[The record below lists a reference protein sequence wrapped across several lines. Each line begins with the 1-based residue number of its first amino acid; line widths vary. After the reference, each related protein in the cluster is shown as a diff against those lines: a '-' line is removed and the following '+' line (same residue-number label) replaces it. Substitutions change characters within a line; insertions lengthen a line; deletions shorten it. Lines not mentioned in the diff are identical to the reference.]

1 MWKNTHVALC
11 RIVMSLLPINPADFP
26 DVPTKKALIAIDL
39 QNDFLADDGA
49 LPVSQPD
56 GMIAN
61 VVRLADAV
69 RNSGYG
75 EVVWVRSQFDT
86 SRAVGEQQMMAMDT
100 PQLPNRPGGSAAA
113 AAARARASRPSP
125 TPSTPL
131 EADPEA
137 FLSDVDGQS
146 GKTKPQCVRKGTK
159 GAELLPQLAAAKG
172 PRDYAMTKTYYSAF
186 QSGQLLQLL
195 RRHFA
200 TELYICGALSN
211 VSVYATA
218 LAASS
223 YGFDI
228 TIVEDCCG
236 YRSEA
241 RHMNATRKLAE
252 MTGCEF
258 ATVADIVPTL
268 RPRPQSRS
276 DLNTRGRASA
286 PMSGGPANI
295 PPELIAAA
303 MAGNRLG
310 PGKGITVR
318 PKSPESLS
326 RPNAPDS
333 TGKEGKP
340 EGADIAVA
348 VAAATDNDATLP
360 LSLSPDLSPEM
371 EKLRLN
377 PLETTDPT
385 SSPTHET
392 AAAGL
397 VESLP
402 ANETSEPEPAKLEAK
417 QAVQPVVKKADAKAE
432 RRILT
437 PRANAQG
444 KDTGSLTDHTKAP
457 VGVSRNESPSD
468 KAKVENSSED
478 KGSSES
484 SKNLI
489 ASAEQAMKQFFT
501 SKPPATAP
509 ANPKST
515 KMDQAEFVPSE
526 EALTA
531 ETPAYQKEGSY
542 LTGHNGK
549 EPKTVTEGSIARSP
563 RERKTV
569 SEDSSSKPTET
580 ENLCEGDTTIIHSF
594 LPDSLTSGLF
604 ERLCSEVHFQKMMH
618 QGGEVPRFVAVQG
631 EILQDGTQPI
641 YRHPSDEAL
650 LCVPF
655 TPAVQAIRTEV
666 EVKVGH
672 KVNHVLIQCY
682 RSGNDYISEHS
693 DKTLD
698 VVSGSYIANVS
709 LGAERTMA
717 FRTKRD
723 ASTEKESLAKERK
736 EDSPPSTMKGDPAPP
751 KITGDPSPSKRQ
763 TIRCRMPH
771 NSLVRMGLATN
782 SKWLHGI
789 RPDKRPTSQKSHDEL
804 AFGGY
809 RISLTFRHIGTFL
822 SPTDNADEPVIWGQG
837 AVSKTRE
844 GARPV
849 INGQTP
855 EAVTLL
861 KAFGKE
867 NHSSEFDWDASY
879 GGGFD
884 VLHMKAAPRYFG
896 CGDTMVDGRVKIMLA
911 ELGVNYAHGSIG
923 IGKGNRTSQRD
934 AADVVPVKFVLDDA
948 DRTTIT
954 GDVAIMLYLDARHPK
969 KKGTEADMARV
980 FTRFQAALALGQK
993 WKALTLGALA
1003 RDIPNEEK
1011 VNLISDFASINYIQI
1026 NDWMAE
1032 NLRPLWADE
1041 GGDEHG
1047 DLFFAGNGAGGQ
1059 QQPTIADYALWPVLY
1074 DITETW
1080 RAADARFE
1088 QSWAERA
1095 RYTALEKYW
1104 VDFAGRKS
1112 VVEVFG
1118 RDVTWLSNRPGA
1130 APTSGKEEQPD
1141 EKQSGKDARED
1152 KGEGGSKN
1160 DEAKEKKEDKD
1171 K

>member
-1 MWKNTHVALC
+1 MRSCRELIEVCPKNTRYLLVFVLVWKNTHVAFC
-11 RIVMSLLPINPADFP
+11 RIVMSVLPINPADFP
-26 DVPTKKALIAIDL
+26 DVPTKKALIAIDF

-56 GMIAN
+56 GMIAK

-86 SRAVGEQQMMAMDT
+86 SRAVGEQQMMAMDA

-113 AAARARASRPSP
+113 AAARARAPRPSP

-137 FLSDVDGQS
+137 FLSDLGQQA
-146 GKTKPQCVRKGTK
+146 GKPKPQCVRKGTK
-159 GAELLPQLAAAKG
+159 GAELLPELAAAKG
-172 PRDYAMTKTYYSAF
+172 SRDYAMTKTYYSAF

-268 RPRPQSRS
+268 RPRPQSR
-276 DLNTRGRASA
+276 TGCGRD
-286 PMSGGPANI
+286 G
-295 PPELIAAA
+295 
-303 MAGNRLG
+303 R
-310 PGKGITVR
+310 
-318 PKSPESLS
+318 
-326 RPNAPDS
+326 
-333 TGKEGKP
+333 
-340 EGADIAVA
+340 
-348 VAAATDNDATLP
+348 
-360 LSLSPDLSPEM
+360 
-371 EKLRLN
+371 
-377 PLETTDPT
+377 
-385 SSPTHET
+385 
-392 AAAGL
+392 
-397 VESLP
+397 
-402 ANETSEPEPAKLEAK
+402 
-417 QAVQPVVKKADAKAE
+417 
-432 RRILT
+432 
-437 PRANAQG
+437 
-444 KDTGSLTDHTKAP
+444 
-457 VGVSRNESPSD
+457 
-468 KAKVENSSED
+468 
-478 KGSSES
+478 
-484 SKNLI
+484 
-489 ASAEQAMKQFFT
+489 EQARSQQGHYLT
-501 SKPPATAP
+501 ASEKPKP
-509 ANPKST
+509 T
-515 KMDQAEFVPSE
+515 KMDQAEFVPTE
-526 EALTA
+526 ELLTA
-531 ETPAYQKEGSY
+531 ETPDYQKEGSY
-542 LTGHNGK
+542 PAGDNGK
-549 EPKTVTEGSIARSP
+549 EPKSVTEGSITRGPGDS
-563 RERKTV
+563 KTG
-569 SEDSSSKPTET
+569 SQDSSSKLTET

-594 LPDSLTSGLF
+594 LPDSLGSGLF

-631 EILQDGTQPI
+631 EILEDGAQPI

-655 TPAVQAIRTEV
+655 TPAVEAIRTEV
-666 EVKVGH
+666 EAKVGH

-698 VVSGSYIANVS
+698 VVPGSYIANVS

-723 ASTEKESLAKERK
+723 ASTEKENLAKEKK
-736 EDSPPSTMKGDPAPP
+736 EASPPSTIKGDPEPP
-751 KITGDPSPSKRQ
+751 KIADDSSPSKRQ

-822 SPTDNADEPVIWGQG
+822 SPTDIADEPVIWGQG
-837 AVSKTRE
+837 AVSKTRD

-855 EAVTLL
+855 EAVALL

-867 NHSSEFDWDASY
+867 NHSSEFDWEEAY

-896 CGDTMVDGRVKIMLA
+896 CGDTMIDGRVKIMLA
-911 ELGVNYAHGSIG
+911 ELGAKYAHGSIG
-923 IGKGNRTSQRD
+923 TGKGNRTNHRD
-934 AADVVPVKFVLDDA
+934 PSDVVPVKLVLDDA

-993 WKALTLGALA
+993 WKALALGTLA
-1003 RDIPNEEK
+1003 RDIPKEEK
-1011 VNLISDFASINYIQI
+1011 VKLISDFASVNYVQI

-1118 RDVTWLSNRPGA
+1118 RNVAWLSNRPGA
-1130 APTSGKEEQPD
+1130 ASASGKAEQLD
-1141 EKQSGKDARED
+1141 EKQSGKDAGED
-1152 KGEGGSKN
+1152 KGEGGSSKN
-1160 DEAKEKKEDKD
+1160 DEAGEKKGNKD
-1171 K
+1171 KQKL

>member
-1 MWKNTHVALC
+1 
-11 RIVMSLLPINPADFP
+11 MSLLPINPADFP
-26 DVPTKKALIAIDL
+26 DVPTKKALIAIDF
-39 QNDFLADDGA
+39 QNDFLAGDGA

-61 VVRLADAV
+61 VIRLADAV
-69 RNSGYG
+69 RKSGYG

-86 SRAVGEQQMMAMDT
+86 SRAVGEQQMMAVDT
-100 PQLPNRPGGSAAA
+100 PQIPTRPGGSAAA
-113 AAARARASRPSP
+113 AAARARSSRPSP
-125 TPSTPL
+125 GPATPP

-137 FLSDVDGQS
+137 FLSEVSEQS
-146 GKTKPQCVRKGTK
+146 SKAKPQCVRKGTK
-159 GAELLPQLAAAKG
+159 GAELLPELAAAKG

-258 ATVADIVPTL
+258 ATVTDIVPTL
-268 RPRPQSRS
+268 RPRPQSKS
-276 DLNTRGRASA
+276 DPNQRGRPSA
-286 PMSGGPANI
+286 PMPGGPANI

-310 PGKGITVR
+310 PGKGIT
-318 PKSPESLS
+318 
-326 RPNAPDS
+326 
-333 TGKEGKP
+333 G
-340 EGADIAVA
+340 
-348 VAAATDNDATLP
+348 
-360 LSLSPDLSPEM
+360 
-371 EKLRLN
+371 
-377 PLETTDPT
+377 
-385 SSPTHET
+385 
-392 AAAGL
+392 
-397 VESLP
+397 SLP
-402 ANETSEPEPAKLEAK
+402 G
-417 QAVQPVVKKADAKAE
+417 Q
-432 RRILT
+432 
-437 PRANAQG
+437 
-444 KDTGSLTDHTKAP
+444 TKPTIGAP
-457 VGVSRNESPSD
+457 RNESPSD
-468 KAKVENSSED
+468 EAKPEQGAQE
-478 KGSSES
+478 EAS
-484 SKNLI
+484 SKTSKNPI
-489 ASAEQAMKQFFT
+489 ASAEQAMKQFFAPKT
-501 SKPPATAP
+501 SETVPAKPKPIR
-509 ANPKST
+509 
-515 KMDQAEFVPSE
+515 MDKAEFVPSE
-526 EALTA
+526 KLLTA
-531 ETPAYQKEGSY
+531 ETPDKQKTGSY
-542 LTGHNGK
+542 PAGNDDEKSNT
-549 EPKTVTEGSIARSP
+549 PPDATIARDP
-563 RERKTV
+563 GDRKTGPEH
-569 SEDSSSKPTET
+569 SNDAPTEI
-580 ENLCEGDTTIIHSF
+580 ENLCEGDTSIIHSF
-594 LPDSLTSGLF
+594 LAGSLISGLF

-631 EILQDGTQPI
+631 ELLEDGTQPI
-641 YRHPSDEAL
+641 YRHPSDETP

-655 TPAVQAIRTEV
+655 TPAVETIRTQV
-666 EVKVGH
+666 EAKVGH

-698 VVSGSYIANVS
+698 VVAGSYIANVS

-723 ASTEKESLAKERK
+723 ASAEKENPAKDIK
-736 EDSPPSTMKGDPAPP
+736 EGSPPPAVGEEPS
-751 KITGDPSPSKRQ
+751 PSPSKRQ

-782 SKWLHGI
+782 NKWLHGI
-789 RPDKRPTSQKSHDEL
+789 RPDKRPTSQKIDAEL

-822 SPTDNADEPVIWGQG
+822 SPTENDDEPVIWGQG
-837 AVSKTRE
+837 AVSKTRD

-867 NHSSEFDWDASY
+867 NHSSEFDWAETY

-923 IGKGNRTSQRD
+923 TGKGNKPHHGD
-934 AADVVPVKFVLDDA
+934 ATDVVPVKFVLDDA

-954 GDVAIMLYLDARHPK
+954 GDVAIMLFLDARYPK
-969 KKGTEADMARV
+969 KKGSEAHMARV
-980 FTRFQAALALGQK
+980 FTRFQAAIALGQK

-1011 VNLISDFASINYIQI
+1011 VNLISDFASANYVQF

-1032 NLRPLWADE
+1032 NLFPLWGDG

-1047 DLFFAGNGAGGQ
+1047 DLFSAGNSAGQ
-1059 QQPTIADYALWPVLY
+1059 QPQPTIADYALWPVLY

-1080 RAADARFE
+1080 READARFE
-1088 QSWAERA
+1088 QSYAQRA

-1118 RDVTWLSNRPGA
+1118 RDVAWLYAPAST
-1130 APTSGKEEQPD
+1130 PTSEKGQQG
-1141 EKQSGKDARED
+1141 EKQSSKGVEED
-1152 KGEGGSKN
+1152 EEKTGVEN
-1160 DEAKEKKEDKD
+1160 DEPRKK
-1171 K
+1171 

>member
-1 MWKNTHVALC
+1 MWKNTHVAFC
-11 RIVMSLLPINPADFP
+11 RIAMSLLPINPADFP
-26 DVPTKKALIAIDL
+26 DVPTKKALIAIDF

-61 VVRLADAV
+61 VLRLADAV

-86 SRAVGEQQMMAMDT
+86 SRAVGEQQMMAADS

-125 TPSTPL
+125 GPAAPP

-137 FLSDVDGQS
+137 FLSEVSGQT
-146 GKTKPQCVRKGTK
+146 GKAKPQCVRKGTK
-159 GAELLPQLAAAKG
+159 GAELFPELAAAKG

-228 TIVEDCCG
+228 TIVEDCCA

-241 RHMNATRKLAE
+241 RHLNATRKLAE

-258 ATVADIVPTL
+258 ATVAEIVPTL
-268 RPRPQSRS
+268 RPRPQSKS
-276 DLNTRGRASA
+276 DPNQRARASV
-286 PMSGGPANI
+286 PMPGGPANI

-310 PGKGITVR
+310 PSKGITVR
-318 PKSPESLS
+318 PKSSESLS
-326 RPNAPDS
+326 RPNAPES
-333 TGKEGKP
+333 TGETGKP
-340 EGADIAVA
+340 ED
-348 VAAATDNDATLP
+348 AAAAPATLP

-377 PLETTDPT
+377 AETTDPT
-385 SSPTHET
+385 NPTFHET
-392 AAAGL
+392 TTAGV
-397 VESLP
+397 VEPLT
-402 ANETSEPEPAKLEAK
+402 ADETPEPEPGKPQAK
-417 QAVQPVVKKADAKAE
+417 QAVQPVVKKTDPKAE

-437 PRANAQG
+437 PRANAQARDKG
-444 KDTGSLTDHTKAP
+444 PLPGQTKSTMGA
-457 VGVSRNESPSD
+457 SQNESQSD
-468 KAKVENSSED
+468 KLKAKQCTQDEA
-478 KGSSES
+478 S
-484 SKNLI
+484 SKTSTNPI
-489 ASAEQAMKQFFT
+489 ASAEQAMKQFFAPKT
-501 SKPPATAP
+501 SETVPAKMKPV
-509 ANPKST
+509 N
-515 KMDQAEFVPSE
+515 MDKTDFIPSE
-526 EALTA
+526 GLLTA
-531 ETPAYQKEGSY
+531 ETPDNQKTGSY
-542 LTGHNGK
+542 PAGSDK
-549 EPKTVTEGSIARSP
+549 ESKALSAATDPRDSRIGSESTSDP
-563 RERKTV
+563 
-569 SEDSSSKPTET
+569 PTET
-580 ENLCEGDTTIIHSF
+580 EKLCEGDTSILHSF
-594 LPDSLTSGLF
+594 LPDSLTPGLF

-631 EILQDGTQPI
+631 EVLEDGTQPI
-641 YRHPSDEAL
+641 YRHPSDETP

-655 TPAVQAIRTEV
+655 TPAVEAVRTQV
-666 EVKVGH
+666 EARVGH

-682 RSGNDYISEHS
+682 RNGNDYISEHS

-698 VVSGSYIANVS
+698 VAPGSYIANVS
-709 LGAERTMA
+709 LGSERTMV

-723 ASTEKESLAKERK
+723 ASTEKEIHAKEDK
-736 EDSPPSTMKGDPAPP
+736 EGSPPPAETSESGTPAVVEE
-751 KITGDPSPSKRQ
+751 PSPSRRQ
-763 TIRCRMPH
+763 TVRCRMPH

-789 RPDKRPTSQKSHDEL
+789 RPDKRPTSQKTDAEL

-822 SPTDNADEPVIWGQG
+822 SPTENVDEPVIWGQG
-837 AVSKTRE
+837 AVSKTRD

-849 INGQTP
+849 VNGQTP
-855 EAVTLL
+855 EAVAML

-867 NHSSEFDWDASY
+867 NHSSEFNWKETY
-879 GGGFD
+879 GRGFD
-884 VLHMKAAPRYFG
+884 VLHMKAASRYFG

-923 IGKGNRTSQRD
+923 TGKGNKPRQGD
-934 AADVVPVKFVLDDA
+934 ATDVVPVKFVLDDA

-954 GDVAIMLYLDARHPK
+954 GDVAIMLYLDARYPK
-969 KKGTEADMARV
+969 KKGNEAYIARI
-980 FTRFQAALALGQK
+980 FTRLHAAIALGQK
-993 WKALTLGALA
+993 WSALKMGALA
-1003 RDIPNEEK
+1003 RDVTNEDK
-1011 VNLISDFASINYIQI
+1011 VNLISDFARANFVQF

-1032 NLRPLWADE
+1032 NLFPLWGDG

-1047 DLFFAGNGAGGQ
+1047 DMFLAGNSEGQ
-1059 QQPTIADYALWPVLY
+1059 HPQPTIADYALWPVLY
-1074 DITETW
+1074 DVAETW

-1088 QSWAERA
+1088 QSWTQRA

-1112 VVEVFG
+1112 VVQVFG
-1118 RDVTWLSNRPGA
+1118 RDVAWLSAPGSTPVSEKSHSQEKEPA
-1130 APTSGKEEQPD
+1130 EREEKPGDKDVKAKEE
-1141 EKQSGKDARED
+1141 EKAGAENV
-1152 KGEGGSKN
+1152 GSKEN
-1160 DEAKEKKEDKD
+1160 TESKKNAESKD

>member
-1 MWKNTHVALC
+1 
-11 RIVMSLLPINPADFP
+11 MSLLPINPADFP
-26 DVPTKKALIAIDL
+26 DVPTKKALIAIDF

-49 LPVSQPD
+49 LVVSQPD
-56 GMIAN
+56 GMVAN

-86 SRAVGEQQMMAMDT
+86 SRAVGEQQMMAMDA

-113 AAARARASRPSP
+113 AAARARSSRPSP

-137 FLSDVDGQS
+137 FLSEAGGQS

-159 GAELLPQLAAAKG
+159 GAELLPELAAAKG

-258 ATVADIVPTL
+258 ATVTDIVPTL

-276 DLNTRGRASA
+276 DSNQRARASA
-286 PMSGGPANI
+286 PMPGGPANI

-310 PGKGITVR
+310 PSKGITVR

-326 RPNAPDS
+326 PPIAPDS
-333 TGKEGKP
+333 TGEEGKP
-340 EGADIAVA
+340 EDAT
-348 VAAATDNDATLP
+348 AAAATLP
-360 LSLSPDLSPEM
+360 LSLSPDLSPDLSPEM

-377 PLETTDPT
+377 TEATDST
-385 SSPTHET
+385 NSPTHET
-392 AAAGL
+392 TTAGV
-397 VESLP
+397 VEPLAP
-402 ANETSEPEPAKLEAK
+402 NETSEPGPAEHQAK
-417 QAVQPVVKKADAKAE
+417 QAVQPVVNKKGSKAE

-437 PRANAQG
+437 PRANAQRRE
-444 KDTGSLTDHTKAP
+444 TASLPGQTMATMGAP
-457 VGVSRNESPSD
+457 RHESPSD
-468 KAKVENSSED
+468 KAKAEHRIER
-478 KGSSES
+478 KGSSKPS
-484 SKNLI
+484 GNLI

-501 SKPPATAP
+501 SKSSAP
-509 ANPKST
+509 APKRSKPT
-515 KMDQAEFVPSE
+515 KMEQDNFVPSE
-526 EALTA
+526 ELLTA
-531 ETPAYQKEGSY
+531 ETPDDQKEGSY
-542 LTGHNGK
+542 PAGNDARD
-549 EPKTVTEGSIARSP
+549 PKTLADATTAIG
-563 RERKTV
+563 
-569 SEDSSSKPTET
+569 SEDSKTVPENSSSNPTET

-594 LPDSLTSGLF
+594 LPDSLASGLF

-631 EILQDGTQPI
+631 ELLEDGTQPI

-655 TPAVQAIRTEV
+655 TPAVEAIRTQV
-666 EVKVGH
+666 DAKVGH

-698 VVSGSYIANVS
+698 VAPGSFIANVS

-723 ASTEKESLAKERK
+723 APIEKEDPDKGKKE
-736 EDSPPSTMKGDPAPP
+736 SPPPSAATGDFAPP
-751 KITGDPSPSKRQ
+751 TVAEEPSPTKRQ
-763 TIRCRMPH
+763 TIRCPMPH

-789 RPDKRPTSQKSHDEL
+789 RPDKRPTSQKSHSEL

-809 RISLTFRHIGTFL
+809 RISLTFRHIATFL
-822 SPTDNADEPVIWGQG
+822 SPTDDPDEPVIWGQG
-837 AVSKTRE
+837 AVSKTRD

-867 NHSSEFDWDASY
+867 NHSSEFNWEEAY

-923 IGKGNRTSQRD
+923 TGKGNKTNYGD
-934 AADVVPVKFVLDDA
+934 AADVVPVKLVLDDA
-948 DRTTIT
+948 ERTTIT

-969 KKGTEADMARV
+969 KKGSEADMARV

-1003 RDIPNEEK
+1003 RDIPNEER
-1011 VNLISDFASINYIQI
+1011 VSLISEFASANYVQI

-1032 NLRPLWADE
+1032 NLRPLWDAGG

-1088 QSWAERA
+1088 QSYAQRA

-1118 RDVTWLSNRPGA
+1118 RDVAWLSSRPGSTPA
-1130 APTSGKEEQPD
+1130 STRASTPGSGKGTGHHG
-1141 EKQSGKDARED
+1141 EKQSD
-1152 KGEGGSKN
+1152 KGVKEDEGGEGSKN
-1160 DEAKEKKEDKD
+1160 DGVGEKGENDDK
-1171 K
+1171 

>member
-1 MWKNTHVALC
+1 
-11 RIVMSLLPINPADFP
+11 MSLLPINPADFP
-26 DVPTKKALIAIDL
+26 DVPTKKALIAIDF

-56 GMIAN
+56 GMIAK
-61 VVRLADAV
+61 VLRLADAV

-86 SRAVGEQQMMAMDT
+86 SRAVGEQQMMAADT

-125 TPSTPL
+125 GPAAAP

-137 FLSDVDGQS
+137 FLSEVSGQ
-146 GKTKPQCVRKGTK
+146 GGRAKPQCVRKGTK
-159 GAELLPQLAAAKG
+159 GAELFPELAAAKG

-228 TIVEDCCG
+228 TIVEDCCA

-258 ATVADIVPTL
+258 ATVAEIVPTL
-268 RPRPQSRS
+268 RPRPQSKS
-276 DLNTRGRASA
+276 DPNQRARASV
-286 PMSGGPANI
+286 PMPGGPANI

-310 PGKGITVR
+310 PSKGITVR
-318 PKSPESLS
+318 PKSPEPLS
-326 RPNAPDS
+326 RPNAPES
-333 TGKEGKP
+333 TGEKGKT
-340 EGADIAVA
+340 EDAD
-348 VAAATDNDATLP
+348 AAPATVP

-377 PLETTDPT
+377 A
-385 SSPTHET
+385 ET
-392 AAAGL
+392 ADSTNPPTPKATTAGV
-397 VESLP
+397 VEPLT
-402 ANETSEPEPAKLEAK
+402 ADETPEPEPGKPQAK
-417 QAVQPVVKKADAKAE
+417 QAVQPVVKKTDPKAE

-437 PRANAQG
+437 PRANAQARD
-444 KDTGSLTDHTKAP
+444 KGSLPGQTKSTMVAP
-457 VGVSRNESPSD
+457 QNESQSD
-468 KAKVENSSED
+468 KAKAEQSTRDEA
-478 KGSSES
+478 S
-484 SKNLI
+484 SKASRNPV
-489 ASAEQAMKQFFT
+489 ASAEQAMKQFFAPKT
-501 SKPPATAP
+501 SEPVPAKTKP
-509 ANPKST
+509 AN
-515 KMDQAEFVPSE
+515 MDKADFVPSE
-526 EALTA
+526 GLLTA
-531 ETPAYQKEGSY
+531 EAPVNQKTGSY
-542 LTGHNGK
+542 PAGNDKVFKAPVDATAATDPGDRRTGL
-549 EPKTVTEGSIARSP
+549 EP
-563 RERKTV
+563 
-569 SEDSSSKPTET
+569 SSDLPTET
-580 ENLCEGDTTIIHSF
+580 EKLCEGDTSIIHSF
-594 LPDSLTSGLF
+594 LPDSLTDGLF

-631 EILQDGTQPI
+631 EILEDGTQPI
-641 YRHPSDEAL
+641 YRHPSDETP

-655 TPAVQAIRTEV
+655 TPAVEAVRAQV
-666 EVKVGH
+666 EAKVGH

-682 RSGNDYISEHS
+682 RNGNDYISEHS

-698 VVSGSYIANVS
+698 VAPGSYIANVS
-709 LGAERTMA
+709 LGSERTMV

-723 ASTEKESLAKERK
+723 ASTEKEAPAKEDK
-736 EDSPPSTMKGDPAPP
+736 EGCPPSVATSESVTPAVV
-751 KITGDPSPSKRQ
+751 KEPSPSKRQ

-782 SKWLHGI
+782 NKWLHGI
-789 RPDKRPTSQKSHDEL
+789 RPDKRPTSQKTDAEL

-809 RISLTFRHIGTFL
+809 RISLTFRNIGTFL
-822 SPTDNADEPVIWGQG
+822 SPTEVVDEPVIWGQG
-837 AVSKTRE
+837 AVSKSRD

-855 EAVTLL
+855 EAVTML

-867 NHSSEFDWDASY
+867 NHSSEFNWKETY

-923 IGKGNRTSQRD
+923 IGKGNKPRHGD
-934 AADVVPVKFVLDDA
+934 ATDVVPVKFVLDDA

-954 GDVAIMLYLDARHPK
+954 GDLAIMLYLEARYPK
-969 KKGTEADMARV
+969 KKGIEAYMARI
-980 FTRFQAALALGQK
+980 FTRFHAAIALGQK
-993 WKALTLGALA
+993 WKALKMGALA

-1011 VNLISDFASINYIQI
+1011 VNLISDFASANYVQF

-1032 NLRPLWADE
+1032 NLFPLWGDG

-1047 DLFFAGNGAGGQ
+1047 DMFFAGNSEGQ
-1059 QQPTIADYALWPVLY
+1059 QPQPTIADYALWPVLY

-1088 QSWAERA
+1088 QSWAQRA

-1118 RDVTWLSNRPGA
+1118 RDVAWLSAPGST
-1130 APTSGKEEQPD
+1130 PTSEESHSEKEPAKSE
-1141 EKQSGKDARED
+1141 EKPGVKDV
-1152 KGEGGSKN
+1152 
-1160 DEAKEKKEDKD
+1160 KETEEKASTENTESEEKEKEDK
-1171 K
+1171 

>member
-1 MWKNTHVALC
+1 
-11 RIVMSLLPINPADFP
+11 MSLLPINPADFP
-26 DVPTKKALIAIDL
+26 DVPTKKALIAIDF

-49 LPVSQPD
+49 LPVNQPD

-86 SRAVGEQQMMAMDT
+86 SRAVGEQQMIAVDT
-100 PQLPNRPGGSAAA
+100 PQIPTRPGGSAAA

-125 TPSTPL
+125 GPATAP

-137 FLSDVDGQS
+137 FLSEVSGQS
-146 GKTKPQCVRKGTK
+146 SKTKPQCVRKGTK
-159 GAELLPQLAAAKG
+159 GAELLPELAAAKG
-172 PRDYAMTKTYYSAF
+172 PRDYAMTKTFYSAF

-276 DLNTRGRASA
+276 DPSPRVRASV
-286 PMSGGPANI
+286 PMPGGPANI
-295 PPELIAAA
+295 PPELLAAA

-310 PGKGITVR
+310 PSKGITVR

-326 RPNAPDS
+326 RPSAPKS
-333 TGKEGKP
+333 TGEEGMS
-340 EGADIAVA
+340 ED
-348 VAAATDNDATLP
+348 AAAAAALP

-377 PLETTDPT
+377 PETADSTHA
-385 SSPTHET
+385 STHET
-392 AAAGL
+392 TTAGVVKPLAANAT
-397 VESLP
+397 P
-402 ANETSEPEPAKLEAK
+402 EPEPVKPEAK
-417 QAVQPVVKKADAKAE
+417 QAVQSLVKTTDPKAE

-444 KDTGSLTDHTKAP
+444 REKGSLPGQTKLTMGAP
-457 VGVSRNESPSD
+457 RNESLSD
-468 KAKVENSSED
+468 KAKAEQGTTE
-478 KGSSES
+478 ETS
-484 SKNLI
+484 SKANRNPI
-489 ASAEQAMKQFFT
+489 ASAEQAMKQFFAPKT
-501 SKPPATAP
+501 SETVPAKTTP
-509 ANPKST
+509 TTMK
-515 KMDQAEFVPSE
+515 QEEFVPSE
-526 EALTA
+526 KQLTA
-531 ETPAYQKEGSY
+531 ETPDNQKTGSY
-542 LTGHNGK
+542 PAGK
-549 EPKTVTEGSIARSP
+549 DAHKSKTLADAASAEGP
-563 RERKTV
+563 GDRKTGLENN
-569 SEDSSSKPTET
+569 SDAPTET
-580 ENLCEGDTTIIHSF
+580 RNLCEGDTTIIHSF
-594 LPDSLTSGLF
+594 LSDSLTSGLF

-631 EILQDGTQPI
+631 EILEDGTQPI
-641 YRHPSDEAL
+641 YRHPSDETP

-655 TPAVQAIRTEV
+655 TPAVEAIRTQV
-666 EVKVGH
+666 EAKVGH

-698 VVSGSYIANVS
+698 VVPGSYIANVS

-723 ASTEKESLAKERK
+723 ASTEKETPAKES
-736 EDSPPSTMKGDPAPP
+736 EEEPPPSITTGGSAPP
-751 KITGDPSPSKRQ
+751 AVGEEPSPSKRQ

-782 SKWLHGI
+782 RKWLHGI
-789 RPDKRPTSQKSHDEL
+789 RPDKRPTSQKSHSEL

-822 SPTDNADEPVIWGQG
+822 SPTDDADKPVIWGQG
-837 AVSKTRE
+837 AVSKTRD

-849 INGQTP
+849 NNGQTP

-867 NHSSEFDWDASY
+867 NHSSEFDWEETY

-923 IGKGNRTSQRD
+923 TGKGGKPSHGD
-934 AADVVPVKFVLDDA
+934 ATDIVPIKFVLDDT

-969 KKGTEADMARV
+969 KKGTEAHMARV
-980 FTRFQAALALGQK
+980 FTRFQAAIALGQK

-1003 RDIPNEEK
+1003 RDIPNQEK
-1011 VNLISDFASINYIQI
+1011 VNLISDFASANYVQI

-1032 NLRPLWADE
+1032 NLFPLWTDGA
-1041 GGDEHG
+1041 GDEHG
-1047 DLFFAGNGAGGQ
+1047 DLFFAGSSPGQ
-1059 QQPTIADYALWPVLY
+1059 QPQPTIADYALWPVLY

-1088 QSWAERA
+1088 ESYAERV
-1095 RYTALEKYW
+1095 RYTALEKYF
-1104 VDFAGRKS
+1104 VDFSGRKS

-1118 RDVTWLSNRPGA
+1118 RDVAWLSTPPGST
-1130 APTSGKEEQPD
+1130 PPSEKGTVQQS
-1141 EKQSGKDARED
+1141 EKQSD
-1152 KGEGGSKN
+1152 KETKGSEEKTGVEK
-1160 DEAKEKKEDKD
+1160 DEAKKEEEAKKEDKNDDD

>member
-1 MWKNTHVALC
+1 
-11 RIVMSLLPINPADFP
+11 MSLLPINPADFP
-26 DVPTKKALIAIDL
+26 DVPTKKALIAIDF
-39 QNDFLADDGA
+39 QNDFLAQDGA
-49 LPVSQPD
+49 LPVNQPD
-56 GMIAN
+56 GMIAH

-69 RNSGYG
+69 RKSGYG

-86 SRAVGEQQMMAMDT
+86 SRAVGEQQIMASDT

-125 TPSTPL
+125 TASTPL

-137 FLSDVDGQS
+137 FLSDVGGQS

-159 GAELLPQLAAAKG
+159 GAELLPELAAAKG

-223 YGFDI
+223 YGFEI

-241 RHMNATRKLAE
+241 RHMNATRKLADL
-252 MTGCEF
+252 TGCEF
-258 ATVADIVPTL
+258 ATVADILPTL

-276 DLNTRGRASA
+276 DVNHRGRVSA
-286 PMSGGPANI
+286 PMLGGPAHI

-310 PGKGITVR
+310 PSKGIPVR
-318 PKSPESLS
+318 PKSPEFSS
-326 RPNAPDS
+326 PPDAPDS
-333 TGKEGKP
+333 TGENGKP
-340 EGADIAVA
+340 ND
-348 VAAATDNDATLP
+348 AAATLP
-360 LSLSPDLSPEM
+360 LSSSPDLSPEM

-377 PLETTDPT
+377 ALKPTDTASTSTRETT
-385 SSPTHET
+385 
-392 AAAGL
+392 AAGV
-397 VESLP
+397 VEPLA
-402 ANETSEPEPAKLEAK
+402 ANETPKPGPAKPQTE
-417 QAVQPVVKKADAKAE
+417 QAIQPVVKDADARTE
-432 RRILT
+432 RRILI

-444 KDTGSLTDHTKAP
+444 RKAGSLSGETKVA
-457 VGVSRNESPSD
+457 VGARRHESPSD
-468 KAKVENSSED
+468 SVEQRGNSETVR
-478 KGSSES
+478 
-484 SKNLI
+484 NTI
-489 ASAEQAMKQFFT
+489 AGAEQAMKQFFAS
-501 SKPPATAP
+501 SKAPETAP
-509 ANPKST
+509 AKSKRKPKPI
-515 KMDQAEFVPSE
+515 KMDQSGFLPSE
-526 EALTA
+526 ELLTA
-531 ETPAYQKEGSY
+531 ETPDYKGQTFYHARKDGEEANALGKASTIKGSSDS
-542 LTGHNGK
+542 
-549 EPKTVTEGSIARSP
+549 KTALEDGNVGALVT
-563 RERKTV
+563 
-569 SEDSSSKPTET
+569 D
-580 ENLCEGDTTIIHSF
+580 NLCEGDTAIIHSF
-594 LPDSLTSGLF
+594 LSDSLAVGLF

-631 EILQDGTQPI
+631 ELFEDGTQPI
-641 YRHPSDEAL
+641 YRHPSDETP

-655 TPAVQAIRTEV
+655 TPAVEAIRTQV
-666 EVKVGH
+666 EDKIGH

-682 RSGNDYISEHS
+682 RGGNDYISEHS

-698 VVSGSYIANVS
+698 VVHGSFIANVS
-709 LGAERTMA
+709 LGAERTMS

-723 ASTEKESLAKERK
+723 ASMEKENPAKEMK
-736 EDSPPSTMKGDPAPP
+736 ERTTPSAKPVDPE
-751 KITGDPSPSKRQ
+751 TQQVVEEPSPSKRQ

-771 NSLVRMGLATN
+771 NSLVQMGLATN

-789 RPDKRPTSQKSHDEL
+789 RPDKRPTSQKSQAEL
-804 AFGGY
+804 AFGGN

-822 SPTDNADEPVIWGQG
+822 STSENANEPVIWGQG
-837 AVSKTRE
+837 AVSKARD
-844 GARPV
+844 GARTV

-867 NHSSEFDWDASY
+867 NHSSEFDWKETY

-884 VLHMKAAPRYFG
+884 VLHMKTAARYFG

-923 IGKGNRTSQRD
+923 TGKGNPSSGD
-934 AADVVPVKFVLDDA
+934 AADVVQVKFVLDDA
-948 DRTTIT
+948 DRTIIT

-969 KKGTEADMARV
+969 KKGTEAEMARV

-993 WKALTLGALA
+993 WKALTFGALA
-1003 RDIPNEEK
+1003 RDISNEEK
-1011 VNLISDFASINYIQI
+1011 VDIISDFASANYVQI
-1026 NDWMAE
+1026 DAWMAE
-1032 NLRPLWADE
+1032 NLRPLCADGDG

-1047 DLFFAGNGAGGQ
+1047 NLFFAGNGAS
-1059 QQPTIADYALWPVLY
+1059 QQPSIADYALWPVLQ
-1074 DITETW
+1074 DIAETW

-1088 QSWAERA
+1088 QSWAQRA

-1118 RDVTWLSNRPGA
+1118 RDVAWLAARPGST
-1130 APTSGKEEQPD
+1130 PTSSKVGHQCERHSEKGSEENEEKDQLEDDEAVKQGEND
-1141 EKQSGKDARED
+1141 EK
-1152 KGEGGSKN
+1152 
-1160 DEAKEKKEDKD
+1160 
-1171 K
+1171 

>member
-1 MWKNTHVALC
+1 MVKNTHVAFC
-11 RIVMSLLPINPADFP
+11 RIVMSLLPIDPADFP
-26 DVPTKKALIAIDL
+26 DVPTKKALIAIDF
-39 QNDFLADDGA
+39 QNDFLAEDGA
-49 LPVSQPD
+49 LVVSQPD
-56 GMIAN
+56 GMVAN

-69 RNSGYG
+69 RKSGYG

-86 SRAVGEQQMMAMDT
+86 SRAVGEQQMMTMDT

-113 AAARARASRPSP
+113 AAARARASRSSS
-125 TPSTPL
+125 TPSAPP

-137 FLSDVDGQS
+137 FLSEAGGQS

-159 GAELLPQLAAAKG
+159 GAELLPELAAAKG

-276 DLNTRGRASA
+276 DSNQRARAIA
-286 PMSGGPANI
+286 PMPGGPANI

-310 PGKGITVR
+310 PSKGITVR
-318 PKSPESLS
+318 PKSPDSLS
-326 RPNAPDS
+326 PPKPPDS
-333 TGKEGKP
+333 TGEEGKP
-340 EGADIAVA
+340 EDAD
-348 VAAATDNDATLP
+348 AAAATLP

-377 PLETTDPT
+377 AETTDSTNAPT
-385 SSPTHET
+385 NETT
-392 AAAGL
+392 AAGV
-397 VESLP
+397 VEPLP
-402 ANETSEPEPAKLEAK
+402 ANETSEPGAAKHQAK
-417 QAVQPVVKKADAKAE
+417 QAVQPMVKKTDAKAE

-437 PRANAQG
+437 PRAIAQG
-444 KDTGSLTDHTKAP
+444 KETASLPGQTKAVLGAP
-457 VGVSRNESPSD
+457 RHESPND
-468 KAKVENSSED
+468 KAKAEHRKEK
-478 KGSSES
+478 KGSSEPS
-484 SKNLI
+484 SNPI

-501 SKPPATAP
+501 SKPSSTAP
-509 ANPKST
+509 AKPKLT
-515 KMDQAEFVPSE
+515 KMEQEGFVPSE
-526 EALTA
+526 ELLTA
-531 ETPAYQKEGSY
+531 RTPDDQKEGSY
-542 LTGHNGK
+542 PTGNDDK
-549 EPKTVTEGSIARSP
+549 DPKTIADATITRGSGDSKTTP
-563 RERKTV
+563 ENSSRK
-569 SEDSSSKPTET
+569 PIET
-580 ENLCEGDTTIIHSF
+580 ENLCEGDTTVIHSF
-594 LPDSLTSGLF
+594 LPDRLTPGLF

-631 EILQDGTQPI
+631 DLLEDGTQPI

-655 TPAVQAIRTEV
+655 TPAVETIRTEV
-666 EVKVGH
+666 EAKVGH

-698 VVSGSYIANVS
+698 VVRGSYIANVS

-723 ASTEKESLAKERK
+723 ASIEKETPDKEKK
-736 EDSPPSTMKGDPAPP
+736 EGSSPPVTTGGQSATSTAAEE
-751 KITGDPSPSKRQ
+751 PSPTKRQ
-763 TIRCRMPH
+763 TVRCPMPH

-789 RPDKRPTSQKSHDEL
+789 RPDKRPTSQKSPAEL

-809 RISLTFRHIGTFL
+809 RISLTFRHIGTYL
-822 SPTDNADEPVIWGQG
+822 SPTENPDEPVIWGQG
-837 AVSKTRE
+837 AVSKTQD

-867 NHSSEFDWDASY
+867 NHSSEFDWEESY

-923 IGKGNRTSQRD
+923 TGKGNKNNHRD
-934 AADVVPVKFVLDDA
+934 AADVVPVKLVLDDT

-993 WKALTLGALA
+993 WKALTLGPLA
-1003 RDIPNEEK
+1003 RDISNEEK
-1011 VNLISDFASINYIQI
+1011 VDLISDFASANYVQI

-1032 NLRPLWADE
+1032 NLRPLWADG

-1047 DLFFAGNGAGGQ
+1047 DLFFAGNGPGPQ

-1080 RAADARFE
+1080 RAADARFD
-1088 QSWAERA
+1088 QSWAQRA

-1104 VDFAGRKS
+1104 VDFAARKS

-1118 RDVTWLSNRPGA
+1118 RDVAWLERRPGST
-1130 APTSGKEEQPD
+1130 PSSGRVSAEHD
-1141 EKQSGKDARED
+1141 EKQAETNVNADEGEKGLEDDGKGK
-1152 KGEGGSKN
+1152 KGEN
-1160 DEAKEKKEDKD
+1160 DNK
-1171 K
+1171 

>member
-1 MWKNTHVALC
+1 
-11 RIVMSLLPINPADFP
+11 MSLLPIDPADFP
-26 DVPTKKALIAIDL
+26 DVPTKKALIAIDF
-39 QNDFLADDGA
+39 QNDFLAADGA
-49 LPVSQPD
+49 LVVNQPD
-56 GMIAN
+56 GMVAN

-69 RNSGYG
+69 RKSGYG

-137 FLSDVDGQS
+137 FLSEVGGQS
-146 GKTKPQCVRKGTK
+146 SKTKPRCVRKGTK
-159 GAELLPQLAAAKG
+159 GAELLPALAAAKG

-276 DLNTRGRASA
+276 DLNQRARASA
-286 PMSGGPANI
+286 PMPGGPANI
-295 PPELIAAA
+295 PPEVIAAA

-318 PKSPESLS
+318 PKSPESPS
-326 RPNAPDS
+326 PPNAPES
-333 TGKEGKP
+333 TGKEDKP
-340 EGADIAVA
+340 KN
-348 VAAATDNDATLP
+348 AAAAAATLP

-377 PLETTDPT
+377 AETTDPT
-385 SSPTHET
+385 TPRTDET
-392 AAAGL
+392 TTAGVVKPL
-397 VESLP
+397 A
-402 ANETSEPEPAKLEAK
+402 ANETSEPEPASHQAK
-417 QAVQPVVKKADAKAE
+417 QAVQPVVKRTDAKAE

-437 PRANAQG
+437 PRAIAQG
-444 KDTGSLTDHTKAP
+444 KDAASRPGQTKAVP
-457 VGVSRNESPSD
+457 GAPQHESPSG
-468 KAKVENSSED
+468 KAKVEHHVESKGGSEPTR
-478 KGSSES
+478 
-484 SKNLI
+484 NPV

-509 ANPKST
+509 AKPKPT
-515 KMDQAEFVPSE
+515 KMEQEEFVPSE
-526 EALTA
+526 ELLTA
-531 ETPAYQKEGSY
+531 ETPDDQKEGSY
-542 LTGHNGK
+542 PTGNDDK
-549 EPKTVTEGSIARSP
+549 EPKSLADVAIARGSGDS
-563 RERKTV
+563 KTAP
-569 SEDSSSKPTET
+569 ENSSSKLTET
-580 ENLCEGDTTIIHSF
+580 ENLCEGDTTVIHSF
-594 LPDSLTSGLF
+594 LPDPLAIGLF

-631 EILQDGTQPI
+631 ELLEDGTQPI

-655 TPAVQAIRTEV
+655 TPAVEAIRTQV
-666 EVKVGH
+666 EAKVGH

-698 VVSGSYIANVS
+698 VVAGSYIANVS

-723 ASTEKESLAKERK
+723 VSVEKENPDKEKK
-736 EDSPPSTMKGDPAPP
+736 EGSPPSATTGDSAPP
-751 KITGDPSPSKRQ
+751 TVAEVPSPTKRQ
-763 TIRCRMPH
+763 TIRCPMPH

-782 SKWLHGI
+782 TKWLHGI
-789 RPDKRPTSQKSHDEL
+789 RPDKRPTSQKSPAEV

-822 SPTDNADEPVIWGQG
+822 SPTDNPDEPVIWGQG
-837 AVSKTRE
+837 AVSKTRD
-844 GARPV
+844 GARTV

-867 NHSSEFDWDASY
+867 NHSSEFNWEETYS
-879 GGGFD
+879 GGFD

-923 IGKGNRTSQRD
+923 TGKGKTNHGD
-934 AADVVPVKFVLDDA
+934 AADVIPVKLVLDDA
-948 DRTTIT
+948 ERTTIT

-969 KKGTEADMARV
+969 KKGTEADMARI

-993 WKALTLGALA
+993 WKALALGALA

-1011 VNLISDFASINYIQI
+1011 VSLISDFAFANYVQI

-1032 NLRPLWADE
+1032 NLRPLWADG

-1047 DLFFAGNGAGGQ
+1047 DIFFVGNGAGAQ

-1074 DITETW
+1074 DIAETW

-1088 QSWAERA
+1088 QSWAMRA
-1095 RYTALEKYW
+1095 RFSALEKYW

-1118 RDVTWLSNRPGA
+1118 RDVAWLSRGPGST
-1130 APTSGKEEQPD
+1130 PTSGRSSRQHGEEQDNEGVKED
-1141 EKQSGKDARED
+1141 EGKGKSKIDEGKGKSKMD
-1152 KGEGGSKN
+1152 KGKGAEN
-1160 DEAKEKKEDKD
+1160 VDDK
-1171 K
+1171 

>member
-1 MWKNTHVALC
+1 
-11 RIVMSLLPINPADFP
+11 MSLLPINPADFP
-26 DVPTKKALIAIDL
+26 DVPTKKALIAIDF
-39 QNDFLADDGA
+39 QNDFLAQDGA

-56 GMIAN
+56 GMIAQ
-61 VVRLADAV
+61 VVKLADAV
-69 RNSGYG
+69 RKSGYG

-86 SRAVGEQQMMAMDT
+86 SRAVGEQQMMAIET
-100 PQLPNRPGGSAAA
+100 TQLPNRPGGSAAA
-113 AAARARASRPSP
+113 AAARARASRPSL
-125 TPSTPL
+125 TASTPL

-137 FLSDVDGQS
+137 FLSDVGGQS

-159 GAELLPQLAAAKG
+159 GVELLPELAAAKG

-252 MTGCEF
+252 LTGCEF
-258 ATVADIVPTL
+258 ATVADIIPTL
-268 RPRPQSRS
+268 RPRSQSRS
-276 DLNTRGRASA
+276 DVSPRGRTNT
-286 PMSGGPANI
+286 PMLGGPASI

-310 PGKGITVR
+310 PSKSIPVR
-318 PKSPESLS
+318 PKSSEFPSP
-326 RPNAPDS
+326 PNAPDS
-333 TGKEGKP
+333 TGENSKP
-340 EGADIAVA
+340 ED
-348 VAAATDNDATLP
+348 AAATLP
-360 LSLSPDLSPEM
+360 LSLSPDLSSEM

-377 PLETTDPT
+377 ALEPTD
-385 SSPTHET
+385 SASASTHET
-392 AAAGL
+392 TTAA
-397 VESLP
+397 SLLEP
-402 ANETSEPEPAKLEAK
+402 VAANETPKSGPANPKAK
-417 QAVQPVVKKADAKAE
+417 QAVQSVVKEADAKTE
-432 RRILT
+432 RRILI

-444 KDTGSLTDHTKAP
+444 RKTGSLLGEAKAA
-457 VGVSRNESPSD
+457 VEALRHESPSN
-468 KAKVENSSED
+468 KASMED
-478 KGSSES
+478 NPGQKGSS
-484 SKNLI
+484 KTVRNPI
-489 ASAEQAMKQFFT
+489 AGAEQAMKQFFA
-501 SKPPATAP
+501 SAKAP
-509 ANPKST
+509 ASAPAKPKHI
-515 KMDQAEFVPSE
+515 KMNQGGFLPSE
-526 EALTA
+526 ELLTA
-531 ETPAYQKEGSY
+531 KTPDYKGETSY
-542 LTGHNGK
+542 HAENDGEEAKSLGK
-549 EPKTVTEGSIARSP
+549 ESDIREPADSKKLHEVSNVGSA
-563 RERKTV
+563 V
-569 SEDSSSKPTET
+569 T

-594 LPDSLTSGLF
+594 LPDSLASGLF

-631 EILQDGTQPI
+631 ELFEDGTQPI

-655 TPAVQAIRTEV
+655 TPAVEAIRTQV
-666 EVKVGH
+666 EKKLGH

-698 VVSGSYIANVS
+698 VVQGSYIANVS

-723 ASTEKESLAKERK
+723 ASKEKENPAKEKK
-736 EDSPPSTMKGDPAPP
+736 EVVAPSATQVDPESRTVAEEPSPPQ
-751 KITGDPSPSKRQ
+751 RQ

-771 NSLVRMGLATN
+771 NSLVKMGLATN

-789 RPDKRPTSQKSHDEL
+789 RPDKRPTTQKSPEEL

-822 SPTDNADEPVIWGQG
+822 SPTENANEPVIWGQG

-844 GARPV
+844 GARSV
-849 INGQTP
+849 LNGQTP

-867 NHSSEFDWDASY
+867 NHSSEFDWEEAYS
-879 GGGFD
+879 GGFD
-884 VLHMKAAPRYFG
+884 VLHMKTAPRYFG
-896 CGDTMVDGRVKIMLA
+896 CGDTMVDGRVKLMLA

-923 IGKGNRTSQRD
+923 NGKGNSSHGD
-934 AADVVPVKFVLDDA
+934 AADVVQVKFVLDDA

-954 GDVAIMLYLDARHPK
+954 GDVAIMLYLDARYPK
-969 KKGTEADMARV
+969 KKGTEAEMARV

-993 WKALTLGALA
+993 WKALAWGALA
-1003 RDIPNEEK
+1003 RDVSNEEK
-1011 VNLISDFASINYIQI
+1011 VDLISDFASANHGQI
-1026 NDWMAE
+1026 NAWMAE
-1032 NLRPLWADE
+1032 NLRPLCADGDG

-1047 DLFFAGNGAGGQ
+1047 NLFFAGSGAAQ
-1059 QQPTIADYALWPVLY
+1059 QQPSIADYALWPVLQ

-1080 RAADARFE
+1080 RAADARFD
-1088 QSWAERA
+1088 QSWAQRA

-1104 VDFAGRKS
+1104 VDFAARKS

-1118 RDVTWLSNRPGA
+1118 PDVAWLSGR
-1130 APTSGKEEQPD
+1130 S
-1141 EKQSGKDARED
+1141 
-1152 KGEGGSKN
+1152 GSKPPSARARQQCEQQSEQGPKEAEGKGRSNDSGAEDQGEN
-1160 DEAKEKKEDKD
+1160 DEQ
-1171 K
+1171 

>member
-1 MWKNTHVALC
+1 
-11 RIVMSLLPINPADFP
+11 MSLLPINPADFP
-26 DVPTKKALIAIDL
+26 DVPTKKALIAIDF

-49 LPVSQPD
+49 LLVTQPD
-56 GMIAN
+56 GMVAN

-125 TPSTPL
+125 TPSAPL

-137 FLSDVDGQS
+137 FLSEVGGQS

-159 GAELLPQLAAAKG
+159 GAELLPELAAAKG

-276 DLNTRGRASA
+276 DLSQRARASA
-286 PMSGGPANI
+286 PMPGGPANI

-310 PGKGITVR
+310 PSKGITVR

-326 RPNAPDS
+326 PPNAPDS

-340 EGADIAVA
+340 ED
-348 VAAATDNDATLP
+348 AAAAAATLP

-377 PLETTDPT
+377 TEATDSTNP
-385 SSPTHET
+385 PTHET
-392 AAAGL
+392 TAAGV
-397 VESLP
+397 VEPLAP
-402 ANETSEPEPAKLEAK
+402 DETPEPEPAKHQAK
-417 QAVQPVVKKADAKAE
+417 QAVQPVVRETGAQAE

-437 PRANAQG
+437 PRANAQRRE
-444 KDTGSLTDHTKAP
+444 TASLPDQTKAAGSAP
-457 VGVSRNESPSD
+457 RHESPSD
-468 KAKVENSSED
+468 KAKAEHRIER
-478 KGSSES
+478 KGSSEPS
-484 SKNLI
+484 RNPI

-501 SKPPATAP
+501 SKPSAP
-509 ANPKST
+509 APAKSKPT
-515 KMDQAEFVPSE
+515 KMELEEFVPSE
-526 EALTA
+526 ELLTA
-531 ETPAYQKEGSY
+531 ETPDDQKEGSY
-542 LTGHNGK
+542 PAENAVK
-549 EPKTVTEGSIARSP
+549 DPKTLADATIT
-563 RERKTV
+563 KV
-569 SEDSSSKPTET
+569 SEDTKTVPENSSSKPNET
-580 ENLCEGDTTIIHSF
+580 GNLCEGDTTIIHSF
-594 LPDSLTSGLF
+594 LPDSLASGLF
-604 ERLCSEVHFQKMMH
+604 GRLCSEVHFQKMMH

-631 EILQDGTQPI
+631 ELLKDGTQPI

-655 TPAVQAIRTEV
+655 TPAVEAIRTQV
-666 EVKVGH
+666 EAKVGH
-672 KVNHVLIQCY
+672 KVNHALIQCY

-698 VVSGSYIANVS
+698 VVPGSFIANVS

-723 ASTEKESLAKERK
+723 ASIEKDNPNKEKTEG
-736 EDSPPSTMKGDPAPP
+736 SPPSAGTGDSAPP
-751 KITGDPSPSKRQ
+751 TVAEEPSPTKRQ
-763 TIRCRMPH
+763 TIRCPMPH

-789 RPDKRPTSQKSHDEL
+789 RPDKRPTSQKSHSEL

-822 SPTDNADEPVIWGQG
+822 SPTDNPDEPVIWGQG
-837 AVSKTRE
+837 AVSKTRDR
-844 GARPV
+844 ARPV

-867 NHSSEFDWDASY
+867 NHSSEFNWEEAY

-911 ELGVNYAHGSIG
+911 ELGVNYARGSIG
-923 IGKGNRTSQRD
+923 TGKGDKTNYSD
-934 AADVVPVKFVLDDA
+934 AADVVPVKLVLDDA
-948 DRTTIT
+948 ERTTIT

-980 FTRFQAALALGQK
+980 FTRFHAALALGQK

-1011 VNLISDFASINYIQI
+1011 VSLISDFASANYVQI

-1032 NLRPLWADE
+1032 NLRPLWDAGG

-1088 QSWAERA
+1088 QSWAQRA

-1118 RDVTWLSNRPGA
+1118 RDVTWLSSRPGST
-1130 APTSGKEEQPD
+1130 PGSTRSSTPGSGKGTGHRG
-1141 EKQSGKDARED
+1141 EKQSD
-1152 KGEGGSKN
+1152 KGVKEDEGGGGSKN
-1160 DEAKEKKEDKD
+1160 DGVGKKGENVDK
-1171 K
+1171 

>member
-1 MWKNTHVALC
+1 
-11 RIVMSLLPINPADFP
+11 MSLLPINPADFP
-26 DVPTKKALIAIDL
+26 DVPTKKALIAIDF

-49 LPVSQPD
+49 LVVSQPD
-56 GMIAN
+56 GMVAN
-61 VVRLADAV
+61 VIRLANAV

-100 PQLPNRPGGSAAA
+100 PQLPTRPGGSAAA

-137 FLSDVDGQS
+137 FLSEVGGQS
-146 GKTKPQCVRKGTK
+146 GRTKPQCVRKGTK
-159 GAELLPQLAAAKG
+159 GAELLPELAAAKG

-241 RHMNATRKLAE
+241 RHMNATRKLTE

-276 DLNTRGRASA
+276 DLNQRARASA
-286 PMSGGPANI
+286 PMPGGPANI

-318 PKSPESLS
+318 PKSPEPLS
-326 RPNAPDS
+326 PPNAPDS

-340 EGADIAVA
+340 ED
-348 VAAATDNDATLP
+348 AAAAAATLP

-377 PLETTDPT
+377 AEATDSASAPSEETT
-385 SSPTHET
+385 T
-392 AAAGL
+392 AGV
-397 VESLP
+397 VEPLA
-402 ANETSEPEPAKLEAK
+402 ANETSKPGPAKHQAK
-417 QAVQPVVKKADAKAE
+417 QAVQPVVKKTDAMAE
-432 RRILT
+432 RKILT
-437 PRANAQG
+437 PRANAQ
-444 KDTGSLTDHTKAP
+444 KRETASLPGQTKAA
-457 VGVSRNESPSD
+457 VGAPQHESPID
-468 KAKVENSSED
+468 EAKTEKRLES
-478 KGSSES
+478 KGSSEPS
-484 SKNLI
+484 RNPI

-501 SKPPATAP
+501 SKPSTAAP
-509 ANPKST
+509 TKPKPT
-515 KMDQAEFVPSE
+515 KMEPEEFVPSE
-526 EALTA
+526 MLLTA
-531 ETPAYQKEGSY
+531 ETPDDQKEGSY
-542 LTGHNGK
+542 PAGSKGK
-549 EPKTVTEGSIARSP
+549 EPKTLADATISQASRVNKISP
-563 RERKTV
+563 
-569 SEDSSSKPTET
+569 EDSSSKRTET
-580 ENLCEGDTTIIHSF
+580 ENLCEGDTTIIHPF
-594 LPDSLTSGLF
+594 LSDPVASGLF

-631 EILQDGTQPI
+631 EILEDGTQPI
-641 YRHPSDEAL
+641 YRHPSDETL

-655 TPAVQAIRTEV
+655 TPAVEAIRTQV
-666 EVKVGH
+666 EAKVGH
-672 KVNHVLIQCY
+672 KVNHALIQCY
-682 RSGNDYISEHS
+682 RGGNDYISEHS

-698 VVSGSYIANVS
+698 VVPGSYIANVS

-723 ASTEKESLAKERK
+723 ASVEKENPDKESK
-736 EDSPPSTMKGDPAPP
+736 TGSQSSATTGASPPSTVVAEE
-751 KITGDPSPSKRQ
+751 PSPTKRQ
-763 TIRCRMPH
+763 TIRCPMPH

-782 SKWLHGI
+782 AKWLHGI
-789 RPDKRPTSQKSHDEL
+789 RPDKRPTSQKSHTEL

-822 SPTDNADEPVIWGQG
+822 SPTKNQDEPVIWGQG
-837 AVSKTRE
+837 AVSKTRD

-861 KAFGKE
+861 KGFGKE
-867 NHSSEFDWDASY
+867 NHSSEFNWEETY
-879 GGGFD
+879 GAGFD

-896 CGDTMVDGRVKIMLA
+896 CGDTMVDGRVKLMLA
-911 ELGVNYAHGSIG
+911 ELGVNYARGSIG
-923 IGKGNRTSQRD
+923 TGKGDGTGNSD
-934 AADVVPVKFVLDDA
+934 AADIVPVKFVLDDA

-1003 RDIPNEEK
+1003 RDISNEEK
-1011 VNLISDFASINYIQI
+1011 VDLISDFASANYVQI

-1032 NLRPLWADE
+1032 NLRPLWAE
-1041 GGDEHG
+1041 SGGDEHG
-1047 DLFFAGNGAGGQ
+1047 DLFFAGNGAGQ
-1059 QQPTIADYALWPVLY
+1059 QQLQHPTIADYALWPVLY
-1074 DITETW
+1074 DIAETW

-1088 QSWAERA
+1088 QSYAQRA

-1118 RDVTWLSNRPGA
+1118 RDVAWLSRGPGST
-1130 APTSGKEEQPD
+1130 PTSGRSSRQHGEEQ
-1141 EKQSGKDARED
+1141 GD
-1152 KGEGGSKN
+1152 KGKSAGEDGGEVGSKD
-1160 DEAKEKKEDKD
+1160 DEDAKKGEKTEGDK
-1171 K
+1171 

>member
-1 MWKNTHVALC
+1 MWKNTHVAFC
-11 RIVMSLLPINPADFP
+11 RFVMSLLPIDPADFP
-26 DVPTKKALIAIDL
+26 DVPTKKALIAIDF

-49 LPVSQPD
+49 LVVSQPD

-61 VVRLADAV
+61 VVRLAEAV

-86 SRAVGEQQMMAMDT
+86 SRAVGEQQMMAVDT

-125 TPSTPL
+125 TPSLPL

-137 FLSDVDGQS
+137 FLSDAGGQS

-159 GAELLPQLAAAKG
+159 GVELLPQLAAAKG
-172 PRDYAMTKTYYSAF
+172 SRDYAMTKTYYSAF

-258 ATVADIVPTL
+258 ATVAEIVPTL
-268 RPRPQSRS
+268 RPRPQARS
-276 DLNTRGRASA
+276 DLSQRSRASA
-286 PMSGGPANI
+286 PMPGGPANI

-310 PGKGITVR
+310 PSKGITVR
-318 PKSPESLS
+318 PKSPESPS
-326 RPNAPDS
+326 PPNAPDS
-333 TGKEGKP
+333 TGVEGKP
-340 EGADIAVA
+340 ED
-348 VAAATDNDATLP
+348 AAAAAATLP

-377 PLETTDPT
+377 AEAADSANSPTRETT
-385 SSPTHET
+385 E
-392 AAAGL
+392 AGL
-397 VESLP
+397 VKPLA
-402 ANETSEPEPAKLEAK
+402 ANETPEPGPAKHQAK
-417 QAVQPVVKKADAKAE
+417 QAIQPVVKETDAKAE

-437 PRANAQG
+437 PRAIAQG
-444 KDTGSLTDHTKAP
+444 KETTPLPGQTKALSGAP
-457 VGVSRNESPSD
+457 HNESPSD
-468 KAKVENSSED
+468 KAKAEHRTER
-478 KGSSES
+478 KEGL
-484 SKNLI
+484 NLSRNPI

-501 SKPPATAP
+501 SKSPATAP
-509 ANPKST
+509 AKSKST
-515 KMDQAEFVPSE
+515 KMEQEEFVPSE
-526 EALTA
+526 ELLTALT
-531 ETPAYQKEGSY
+531 PDDQKEGSY
-542 LTGHNGK
+542 PVANDDNK
-549 EPKTVTEGSIARSP
+549 P
-563 RERKTV
+563 RTAP
-569 SEDSSSKPTET
+569 EDSSSKSTET
-580 ENLCEGDTTIIHSF
+580 GNLCEGDTAITQSF
-594 LPDSLTSGLF
+594 LSDSLISGLF

-631 EILQDGTQPI
+631 ELMEDGTQPI

-655 TPAVQAIRTEV
+655 TPAVEAIKTQV

-682 RSGNDYISEHS
+682 RNGNDYISEHS

-698 VVSGSYIANVS
+698 VVPGSYIANVS

-723 ASTEKESLAKERK
+723 ASTEQETPGEAKKEG
-736 EDSPPSTMKGDPAPP
+736 SPPSVTAGDSAPP
-751 KITGDPSPSKRQ
+751 TVAEESSPTKRQ
-763 TIRCRMPH
+763 TIRCPMPH

-789 RPDKRPTSQKSHDEL
+789 RPDKRPTSQKSHAEL

-822 SPTDNADEPVIWGQG
+822 SPTENTDEPVIWGQG
-837 AVSKTRE
+837 AVSKTRD

-867 NHSSEFDWDASY
+867 NHSSEFNWKDAY

-896 CGDTMVDGRVKIMLA
+896 CGDVMVDGRVKVMLA

-923 IGKGNRTSQRD
+923 TGKGNKTKHGD
-934 AADVVPVKFVLDDA
+934 ATDVVPVKLVLDDA
-948 DRTTIT
+948 ERTTIT
-954 GDVAIMLYLDARHPK
+954 GDLAIMLYLDARHPK

-980 FTRFQAALALGQK
+980 FTRFQAALSLGQK
-993 WKALTLGALA
+993 WKALAMGALA

-1011 VNLISDFASINYIQI
+1011 VNLISDFASANYVQI
-1026 NDWMAE
+1026 NDWMTE
-1032 NLRPLWADE
+1032 NLRPLWDGGG

-1074 DITETW
+1074 DIAEAW

-1088 QSWAERA
+1088 QSWAQRA
-1095 RYTALEKYW
+1095 KYTALEKYW

-1118 RDVTWLSNRPGA
+1118 PDVTWLSSRPGSA
-1130 APTSGKEEQPD
+1130 AASDSGAGQHD
-1141 EKQSGKDARED
+1141 EKQRGTGVKED
-1152 KGEGGSKN
+1152 EENTETKN
-1160 DEAKEKKEDKD
+1160 DGPVEKVKDDK
-1171 K
+1171 